1 VNLEVRPSESPPV
14 HPDRRQVRWGDPGS
28 PDSDIAATVD
38 STLSQLGEVSG
49 RVIDL
54 ARLAAAAYVADR
66 LSKRRAGFSRTIRVH
81 VHLADVATWSPLLP
95 RVERLLG
102 WVSGDVWEV
111 TASVDSAPRPEAEE
125 QAELVSAEG
134 NRNAVALL
142 SGGLDS
148 FSAAVLTTT
157 RGFFVSHSDNP
168 TVSGAQNSSWGWL
181 AANGVDGERVRIT
194 LREADGKRE
203 NTTRTR
209 AVLFYALAVALADAR
224 SVNRVEVPEN
234 GFTGLNLSLGNDR
247 GGVLSTRST
256 HPWTMHLV
264 QTLLDDAGI
273 QIQLVNPYEWQTKG
287 ELVSAA
293 AAASPTLAEGVATTL
308 SCAKL
313 DGRTYKGGN
322 PNRNCGLC
330 VACLTRRASIRAAR
344 IEDKTPYLA
353 TTLTGRAL
361 DQLRSRRDLDIRAV
375 MTRVASNVDE
385 FVLLE
390 NGPYPDDYDLPAAAD
405 LCRRGLAELAA
416 LLSEVV

>member
-1 VNLEVRPSESPPV
+1 MNLEVRPTDSPPM
-14 HPDRRQVRWGDPGS
+14 HPDFKQVRWGEPGS
-28 PDSDIAATVD
+28 TDSGVAANVD
-38 STLSQLGEVSG
+38 CWLSQLGEVSD
-49 RVIDL
+49 RIIDL
-54 ARLAAAAYVADR
+54 VRLAGAAYIADR
-66 LSKRRAGFSRTIRVH
+66 LVRRGAGFSRTMRVH
-81 VHLADVATWSPLLP
+81 VHLADLDTWSPLLQ

-102 WVSGDVWEV
+102 WVSGDVWEL
-111 TASVDSAPRPEAEE
+111 TASADAAPRPGADA
-125 QAELVSAEG
+125 QTELVPTESEE
-134 NRNAVALL
+134 VALL

-148 FSAAVLTTT
+148 FSAAVLKPTTT
-157 RGFFVSHSDNP
+157 GLFVSHTDNP
-168 TVSGAQNSSWGWL
+168 TVSGAQNSSWDWL
-181 AANGVDGERVRIT
+181 TTNGVDGERVRIG
-194 LREADGKRE
+194 LRESAGKRE

-209 AVLFYALAVALADAR
+209 AILFYALAVALADAR
-224 SVNRVEVPEN
+224 GVDRVEVPEN

-264 QTLLDDAGI
+264 HSLLNDSGI
-273 QIQLVNPYEWQTKG
+273 EIELVNPYEWQTKG
-287 ELVSAA
+287 ELVAA
-293 AAASPTLAEGVATTL
+293 AAGACPSFVDGVATTL

-330 VACLTRRASIRAAR
+330 VACLTRRASVRAAG

-353 TTLTGRAL
+353 TTLTGGSL

-375 MTRVASNVDE
+375 LTRVDAEIDE

-390 NGPYPDDYDLPAAAD
+390 NGPYPDDFDLGAAAE

-416 LLSEVV
+416 LLPEVV

>member
-1 VNLEVRPSESPPV
+1 MNLEVRPTESPPV
-14 HPDRRQVRWGDPGS
+14 HPDYRQVRWGAPRS
-28 PDSDIAATVD
+28 ADSDIASSVD
-38 STLSQLGEVSG
+38 SRLSQLGEVSD

-54 ARLAAAAYVADR
+54 VRLAAAAYVADR
-66 LSKRRAGFSRTIRVH
+66 LAPRGAGFSRTMRLH
-81 VHLADVATWSPLLP
+81 VHLADPGTWSPLIP
-95 RVERLLG
+95 QVERLFR
-102 WVSGDVWEV
+102 WVSGDVWEL
-111 TASVDSAPRPEAEE
+111 TASADAAPPADSEE
-125 QAELVSAEG
+125 QIELVPTKSS
-134 NRNAVALL
+134 AVALL

-148 FSAAVLTTT
+148 FSAAVLPSA
-157 RGFFVSHSDNP
+157 GGLFISHTDNP
-168 TVSGAQNSSWGWL
+168 TVSGAQNSSWEWL
-181 AANGVDGERVRIT
+181 TTNGVDGERIRIA

-209 AVLFYALAVALADAR
+209 AILFYALAVALADAR
-224 SVNRVEVPEN
+224 GLDRVEVPEN

-273 QIQLVNPYEWQTKG
+273 DAQLVNPYEWQTKG

-293 AAASPTLAEGVATTL
+293 AAASTTFIDGVATTL

-330 VACLTRRASIRAAR
+330 VACLTRRASIRAAG

-353 TTLTGRAL
+353 TTLTGTSL
-361 DQLRSRRDLDIRAV
+361 DQLRSRRDLDVRAL
-375 MTRVASNVDE
+375 MTRLDTEIDE

-390 NGPYPDDYDLPAAAD
+390 NGPYPEDYDLTAAAD
-405 LCRRGLAELAA
+405 LCRRGLDELAA
-416 LLSEVV
+416 LLPEVT

>member
-1 VNLEVRPSESPPV
+1 MNLEVRPTESPPV
-14 HPDRRQVRWGDPGS
+14 HADSRQVRWGVPGS
-28 PDSDIAATVD
+28 GESDVASSVD
-38 STLSQLGEVSG
+38 PRLSQLGKVSD

-54 ARLAAAAYVADR
+54 VRLAGAAYVADR
-66 LSKRRAGFSRTIRVH
+66 LAKRCAGFSRTIRLH
-81 VHLADVATWSPLLP
+81 VHLTDLATWSPLLP
-95 RVERLLG
+95 QVERLLG
-102 WVSGDVWEV
+102 WVSGDVWELS
-111 TASVDSAPRPEAEE
+111 ASPDSAPKPDAGE
-125 QAELVSAEG
+125 QTEFIPTDS
-134 NRNAVALL
+134 NRVALL

-148 FSAAVLTTT
+148 FSAAVLTTAS
-157 RGFFVSHSDNP
+157 GLFVSHTDNP
-168 TVSGAQNSSWGWL
+168 IVSGVQNSSWGWL
-181 AANGVDGERVRIT
+181 TANGVDGERVRVS
-194 LREADGKRE
+194 LREAGGKRE

-209 AVLFYALAVALADAR
+209 AILFYALAVGLADAR
-224 SVNRVEVPEN
+224 GVGRVEVPEN

-256 HPWTMHLV
+256 HPWTMYLV

-273 QIQLVNPYEWQTKG
+273 EIRLVNPYEWQTKG

-293 AAASPTLAEGVATTL
+293 AAASPTFVDGVATTL

-330 VACLTRRASIRAAR
+330 VACLTRRASIRAAG

-353 TTLTGRAL
+353 STLTGASL
-361 DQLRSRRDLDIRAV
+361 HQLQSRRDLEIRAV
-375 MTRVASNVDE
+375 MTRLDTEVDE

-390 NGPYPDDYDLPAAAD
+390 NGPYPDDYDLTAAAD

-416 LLSEVV
+416 LLPEVV